1 MKLLLFAPHP
11 DDIAISMGGLAAL
24 LAQGG
29 SGGVTVVLATD
40 GSESLVPASVLE
52 KHGWGP
58 SLPPEQQRE
67 LRGRIRVA
75 EAEEEVARLGFS
87 RGVVRLM
94 EHQRWATEHRTP
106 REFLYDDLSL
116 KDVTRF
122 VPGPID
128 EEAAEEVRE
137 LIGDGED
144 IICAVPD
151 ANDRLLMHRIVTE
164 LVSGVRGHAGLLT
177 YECLSTTAPSV
188 PQILFSFGEDLMTV
202 KRHAIRAHESMAERR
217 RQFGG
222 YSNPGTEGYDEI
234 VERKNSELAR
244 SYGCDF
250 PFAERYGW
258 QR

>member
-1 MKLLLFAPHP
+1 LKLLLFAPHP
-11 DDIAISMGGLAAL
+11 DDIAISMGGLVAL

-29 SGGVTVVLATD
+29 ADGITVVLATD
-40 GSESLVPASVLE
+40 GSESLVTANVLE
-52 KHGWGP
+52 KHGWNP
-58 SLPPEQQRE
+58 SMPPHQQRA

-75 EAEEEVARLGFS
+75 EAEEEAERLGFH
-87 RGVVRLM
+87 RGIVRLL

-116 KDVTRF
+116 KDVAKF

-128 EEAAEEVRE
+128 DEVTEEIRG
-137 LIGDGED
+137 LIGSGEET
-144 IICAVPD
+144 ICAVPD

-164 LVSGVRGHAGLLT
+164 LVSRVRGNAGLLT
-177 YECLSTTAPSV
+177 YECLSTVAPSV
-188 PQILFSFGEDLMTV
+188 PQFLFTFGEELMAV
-202 KRHAIRAHESMAERR
+202 KRHAVRAHESMAERR

-234 VERKNSELAR
+234 IERKNSELAR
-244 SYGCDF
+244 SNGSDF